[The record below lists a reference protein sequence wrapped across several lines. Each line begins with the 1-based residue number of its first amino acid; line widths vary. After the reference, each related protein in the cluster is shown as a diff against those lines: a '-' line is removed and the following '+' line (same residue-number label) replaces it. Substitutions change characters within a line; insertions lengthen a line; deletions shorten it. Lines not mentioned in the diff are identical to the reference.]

1 MYSATRI
8 IKIAT
13 DARLSSRAIHW
24 SGPFENTGPMPPK
37 AESETTYTVIWTITN
52 TSSKIKDAKVAAS
65 LPLYVKWLSQTNPAS
80 ENISFNSA
88 RAEVVWDAGDIEAGA
103 GIEGPPREASFQI
116 SFLPSL
122 SHEGQSPVILNES
135 VLSGTDSFTSA
146 SVGET
151 RPSLTTTLKTDP
163 DFKYSEDKVVK

>member
-1 MYSATRI
+1 M
-8 IKIAT
+8 
-13 DARLSSRAIHW
+13 LSCEK
-24 SGPFENTGPMPPK
+24 F
-37 AESETTYTVIWTITN
+37 
-52 TSSKIKDAKVAAS
+52 
-65 LPLYVKWLSQTNPAS
+65 L